1 MSRERKQWALEIIL
15 EENSFQSKLGQCLGA
30 AELSTHTPWW
40 ISVHN
45 AGENWH
51 RTWVCIYDETLT
63 WHGQPSSW
71 THLNAQPNNSIMGC
85 TQTWMFTQKTKAS
98 IRGRQKGQSS
108 VWQQLLPPAV
118 VVKRFAST
126 GYYLRLPSRAP
137 FSYDGI
143 HTSAKPAST
152 IQLLHST

>member
-1 MSRERKQWALEIIL
+1 MDTGIALGNYFRGELLSEQTGTMPGSCRAVHTRPLVDICPQCRGELTPNMSLHLWQNLDVA
-15 EENSFQSKLGQCLGA
+15 SS
-30 AELSTHTPWW
+30 
-40 ISVHN
+40 
-45 AGENWH
+45 
-51 RTWVCIYDETLT
+51 
-63 WHGQPSSW
+63 HGQPSSW
-71 THLNAQPNNSIMGC
+71 THLNARPNNSIMGC

-126 GYYLRLPSRAP
+126 GYYLRLPSRATC
-137 FSYDGI
+137 SYDGS
-143 HTSAKPAST
+143 HTSAQPAST